1 MAGGAKK
8 HEHTQML
15 NVLVPT
21 DGSEA
26 SLRAVAHIAGLAEC
40 GIAIHVHLLNV
51 QPPLPQSV
59 TEFVPA
65 GTVADYHNDEADKAL
80 AKADELLKEHGLAF
94 ERHVEIGHAGAKI
107 AEVAAELDCDQIV
120 MGTRGLGAI
129 TGLLLGSTATT
140 LLTMTSVPVTL
151 IK

>member
-1 MAGGAKK
+1 MAGEAKT
-8 HEHTQML
+8 HEPTQL
-15 NVLVPT
+15 LHVLVPT

-40 GIAIHVHLLNV
+40 GVAIHVHLLNI
-51 QPPLPQSV
+51 QPPLPQSI

-80 AKADELLKEHGLAF
+80 AKAEALLKEHGLAY
-94 ERHVEIGHAGAKI
+94 ERHVEVGHAGAKI
-107 AEVAAELDCDQIV
+107 AEVADELKCDQIV